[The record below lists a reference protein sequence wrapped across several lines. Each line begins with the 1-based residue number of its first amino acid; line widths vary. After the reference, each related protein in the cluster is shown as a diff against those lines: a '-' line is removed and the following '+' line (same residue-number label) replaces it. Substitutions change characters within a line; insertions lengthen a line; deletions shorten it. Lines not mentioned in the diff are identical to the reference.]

1 MGLYRSA
8 AVVADAAWIG
18 RGHAR
23 LATAAA
29 HGAAIVC
36 SRSRWL
42 DLPGSEAWIVD
53 PADVRSIA
61 RGIGEAWDRAIRRDE
76 TIEKAAS
83 FARERLG
90 SAAATVVATYAKIAQ
105 GF

>member
-1 MGLYRSA
+1 VL
-8 AVVADAAWIG
+8 ADAAWIA

-42 DLPGSEAWIVD
+42 DLPESERWTVD
-53 PADVRSIA
+53 PADVRSVA
-61 RGIGEAWDRAIRRDE
+61 RGIGEAWDASVRRDE
-76 TIEKAAS
+76 GIEAAAS
-83 FARERLG
+83 FARERLA
-90 SAAATVVATYAKIAQ
+90 SAAATVVATYAKMIQ